1 MPSTTS
7 RMPASSGRTL
17 SLYSHLPLYLF
28 FCLYLYL
35 YLCLCSPRCHLWRRA
50 LFRSSSQQ
58 VLVLRKIFR
67 RIIIIVWFQD
77 YYHHANNSNWEFF
90 VFAMLLYE
98 VSFYFISFVCS
109 SHHGRKWTITP
120 RRGYFSGLDL
130 ARGKG
135 HALFFW
141 REENLYLSIFIQ
153 TVASLAEFFNHFT
166 IYHEDIPDV
175 SLIATK
181 D

>member
-1 MPSTTS
+1 
-7 RMPASSGRTL
+7 
-17 SLYSHLPLYLF
+17 
-28 FCLYLYL
+28 
-35 YLCLCSPRCHLWRRA
+35 
-50 LFRSSSQQ
+50 
-58 VLVLRKIFR
+58 
-67 RIIIIVWFQD
+67 
-77 YYHHANNSNWEFF
+77 
-90 VFAMLLYE
+90 MLLYE
-98 VSFYFISFVCS
+98 VSFDFISFVCS
-109 SHHGRKWTITP
+109 SHQGRVLCKRTITP

-153 TVASLAEFFNHFT
+153 TVASLAEIFNHFT

-181 D
+181 H